1 MKDKV
6 LISNFWLVVH
16 AALAVGA
23 SQMSAFSMSWAIG
36 TLFIAV
42 YFIVKRKNRNQEA
55 AKWAA
60 YLAGLEVVLRGTG
73 GAIVWEF
80 GKYSVIVILLLGV
93 SMYQNNKLLVPQWII
108 LIAILIIPSVFV
120 TLSWSDTPWTDISPN
135 ISGLIC
141 LLVSTYYFSNVPASE
156 DEINNV
162 FKYFLLPAIS
172 LSIVLFYRTPDLDSL
187 VFDSIA
193 NFETSG
199 GFGPNQVASILGL
212 AWLLLIVLMN
222 KGVKVTSFKSLTL
235 AIFAFVM
242 FRSLFTF
249 SRGGNVAAVLAYV
262 AFVYV
267 YVKAK
272 DRTVVSAKYITNL
285 IILLVLVV
293 MIVVSLN
300 SITGDVFSNRYMGK
314 TAEGIQ
320 KEDITSGRSVIMKE
334 EWILFKENPFGVGI
348 GGSKHFR
355 AIRFG
360 GLPVATHNEFTRLLS
375 EEGIFGLIILFTI
388 LFMPYKSYRHQP
400 NLYAKAICACMFII
414 CMATAMHSSF
424 RIAMPAYF
432 YGLCYLKIK
441 RSSDNL
447 IETSKIVRKRR

>member
-23 SQMSAFSMSWAIG
+23 SQMPAFSMLWAVG
-36 TLFIAV
+36 TLFIAMF
-42 YFIVKRKNRNQEA
+42 FIVNKKNRHQEA

-60 YLAGLEVVLRGTG
+60 YMAGLEVVLRGTG

-80 GKYSVIVILLLGV
+80 GKYSVIVILLLGL
-93 SMYQNNKLLVPQWII
+93 STYQYNKLLVPKWII
-108 LIAILIIPSVFV
+108 LIAILIIPSVFM
-120 TLSWSDTPWTDISPN
+120 TFSWSDTPWIDISPN

-141 LLVSTYYFSNVPASE
+141 LLVSTYYFSIVPISE

-162 FKYFLLPAIS
+162 FKYFILPAIS
-172 LSIVLFYRTPDLDSL
+172 LSVVLFYRTPDLDTIA
-187 VFDSIA
+187 FDSRA

-212 AWLLLIVLMN
+212 ACLLLIVLIN
-222 KGVKVTSFKSLTL
+222 KSVKVTSFKSLSF
-235 AIFAFVM
+235 AIFVFVL

-249 SRGGNVAAVLAYV
+249 SRGGNIAAVLAYV
-262 AFVYV
+262 VFVYV

-272 DRTVVSAKYITNL
+272 DRTIVSAKYVTRLIVL
-285 IILLVLVV
+285 IISVV
-293 MIVVSLN
+293 MIVVALN
-300 SITGDVFSNRYMGK
+300 SITGGVFSNRYMGQ
-314 TAEGIQ
+314 TAEGLQ
-320 KEDITSGRSVIMKE
+320 KEDITSGRSDIMKE
-334 EWILFKENPFGVGI
+334 EWILFKENPLGVGI

-360 GLPVATHNEFTRLLS
+360 GQPVATHNEFTRLLS
-375 EEGIFGLIILFTI
+375 EEGVFGLIILLTI
-388 LFMPYKSYRHQP
+388 LFMPYKSYKRQP
-400 NLYAKAICACMFII
+400 NLYAKAICAFMFII
-414 CMATAMHSSF
+414 SIATAMHSSF

-432 YGLCYLKIK
+432 YGFCFLNIK
-441 RSSDNL
+441 NRF
-447 IETSKIVRKRR
+447 I